1 MRKQP
6 DTAVSW
12 FRAAPHSRNRS
23 PSPHSS
29 KAAIAQGPNIQ
40 AEPGLPVSPA
50 TRSIFHCG
58 SSCPLKCIRA
68 CMVSREAMQKGPRL
82 GGASPCSTLARTTAS
97 WGVDSWARSRGRSN
111 ESLVSPHLLPDS
123 RSTLPNSPHPQGPR
137 CGPRLGP
144 EAVQPGVQLGGPAGH
159 EQAPVPPAPGQAGS
173 CRPGAAPGPGHSSGT
188 HRLSTGVTT

>member
-58 SSCPLKCIRA
+58 SSCPL
-68 CMVSREAMQKGPRL
+68 
-82 GGASPCSTLARTTAS
+82 
-97 WGVDSWARSRGRSN
+97 
-111 ESLVSPHLLPDS
+111 
-123 RSTLPNSPHPQGPR
+123 
-137 CGPRLGP
+137 
-144 EAVQPGVQLGGPAGH
+144 
-159 EQAPVPPAPGQAGS
+159 
-173 CRPGAAPGPGHSSGT
+173 RPGTLLWPSFPHFFSNS
-188 HRLSTGVTT
+188 LNNPLLL